1 MQRGDSILPPLLGR
15 YPRRFSI
22 LFDLSSSFFLR
33 CLIILLDRQER
44 ERERV
49 GKINANER
57 RETRDSGENG
67 VSKSIYMCIYVV
79 RIYY

>member
-33 CLIILLDRQER
+33 CLIILLDRR

-49 GKINANER
+49 GKINAYER

-67 VSKSIYMCIYVV
+67 VSKSIYICIYVV

>member
-49 GKINANER
+49 GKINAYER

>member
-33 CLIILLDRQER
+33 CLIILLDRR

>member
-33 CLIILLDRQER
+33 CLIILLDRR

-67 VSKSIYMCIYVV
+67 VSKSIYICIYVV

>member
-49 GKINANER
+49 GKINAYER

-67 VSKSIYMCIYVV
+67 VSKSIYIYV
-79 RIYY
+79 YT